1 MKWKEAEKILGIT
14 NLKKRLGNSKTFDE
28 SLRNIASQD
37 CPSVEE
43 VEKIAEKFYLIM
55 PVDQRLG
62 KNEKVYLNRFFRVWS
77 VNTMKEEFKESEEN
91 KPPFYCKD
99 DNWVIGFEDSSP
111 SNLCLMKDPL
121 AWAKKNHIPN
131 IPRFKIGKVGAS
143 SLYDRNKILHEALL
157 NKRLQKFVKRRFFPI
172 RLLRESS
179 TPILTSDV
187 VQRCL
192 KAADMEIFQIPG
204 TEETDGFLW
213 YEDYAALH
221 TIIFK
226 GMGPDGDDLYFPISP
241 SLEGQ
246 EESLLLQS
254 SFIRAGKRSCL
265 SLKKQYRSVN
275 NLWKNVCEET
285 KGILE
290 QDPRLDMFLKQSY
303 GSPFTCDQD
312 ILGWK
317 NQGNDIPLPIDPEP
331 LSQKMERL
339 SQIKKLLSREITYIQ
354 QCLQLRYLHYFS
366 PYENSPIVTRDD
378 IKNIM
383 YVPRIFI
390 HIDEVHK
397 SWALLP
403 KMRDGFS
410 IQLIKSPKHGPNVIY
425 SSIVAPQLTT

>member
-1 MKWKEAEKILGIT
+1 MKWKDAETILGIT
-14 NLKKRLGNSKTFDE
+14 NLKKRLENSKTFDE

-43 VEKIAEKFYLIM
+43 VEKIAKRFYLIM

-62 KNEKVYLNRFFRVWS
+62 EDEKVYLNRFFRVWS

-121 AWAKKNHIPN
+121 AWAKKNNIPN

-143 SLYDRNKILHEALL
+143 SLYDRNIILHAALL
-157 NKRLQKFVKRRFFPI
+157 NKRLQEFVKRRFFPI

-179 TPILTSDV
+179 SPILTSDV
-187 VQRCL
+187 VRRCL
-192 KAADMEIFQIPG
+192 KAADMEIFKIPG
-204 TEETDGFLW
+204 TEEPEGFLW
-213 YEDYAALH
+213 YEDYAALP
-221 TIIFK
+221 TIIFR
-226 GMGPDGDDLYFPISP
+226 GMGPNGDDLSFPISP
-241 SLEGQ
+241 SLAGQ
-246 EESLLLQS
+246 EESLLFQS
-254 SFIRAGKRSCL
+254 SFVRAAKRSWL
-265 SLKKQYRSVN
+265 SLDKQYLSIYES
-275 NLWKNVCEET
+275 WKNVCEAP

-290 QDPRLDMFLKQSY
+290 QDQKLDMLVNQLLGYSI
-303 GSPFTCDQD
+303 TRDQD
-312 ILGWK
+312 ILGWN
-317 NQGNDIPLPIDPEP
+317 NQGKDIPIPIDSE
-331 LSQKMERL
+331 LLLQKIKRL

-354 QCLQLRYLHYFS
+354 QCLQLRYLHYFH
-366 PYENSPIVTRDD
+366 PYEQPFVSPDD
-378 IKNIM
+378 IKSIL

-403 KMRDGFS
+403 KIRGYSSF
-410 IQLIKSPKHGPNVIY
+410 QLIKSHKHG
-425 SSIVAPQLTT
+425 